1 MAISGVGVFEMDF
14 TFNDSD
20 KAKYASAKYSLNFIK
35 DGMKIGLGTG
45 STAAWFVVL
54 LSDFIKK
61 NDIKVTTVATS
72 NFTKTLA
79 KAVGVIVVSLD
90 EIKCLDLT
98 IDGADEFDDHLNLI
112 KGGGGALLQEKIVAS
127 ASSEMIVIADTGK
140 YVKKLGKFPLPIEV
154 VPFGASSTKNIIDNL
169 FLTCGFKDISGTFR
183 QKNGQIFVT
192 DEGNNII
199 DYKLNE
205 INNVKELSIKI
216 NNITGVI
223 EHGIFTNLC
232 TKVIVGKP
240 SGGIHL
246 FSKQLKTNKFQAIDL
261 SEMKRLNKT
270 ILGIKNEI

>member
-79 KAVGVIVVSLD
+79 KAVGVKVVSLD

-154 VPFGASSTKNIIDNL
+154 VPFGASSTKNILDNL

>member
-61 NDIKVTTVATS
+61 YDIKVTTVATS

-154 VPFGASSTKNIIDNL
+154 VPFGASSTKNILDNL
-169 FLTCGFKDISGTFR
+169 FLTCGFKDISGIFR

>member
-154 VPFGASSTKNIIDNL
+154 VPFGASSTKNILDNL

>member
-1 MAISGVGVFEMDF
+1 M
-14 TFNDSD
+14 
-20 KAKYASAKYSLNFIK
+20 
-35 DGMKIGLGTG
+35 
-45 STAAWFVVL
+45 
-54 LSDFIKK
+54 
-61 NDIKVTTVATS
+61 
-72 NFTKTLA
+72 
-79 KAVGVIVVSLD
+79 
-90 EIKCLDLT
+90 
-98 IDGADEFDDHLNLI
+98 
-112 KGGGGALLQEKIVAS
+112 
-127 ASSEMIVIADTGK
+127 
-140 YVKKLGKFPLPIEV
+140 
-154 VPFGASSTKNIIDNL
+154 

-183 QKNGQIFVT
+183 QENGQIFVT

-261 SEMKRLNKT
+261 SEMNRLNET

>member
-1 MAISGVGVFEMDF
+1 MDF

-45 STAAWFVVL
+45 SPAAWFVVL
-54 LSDFIKK
+54 LSDYIKR

-90 EIKCLDLT
+90 EIECLDLT

-154 VPFGASSTKNIIDNL
+154 VPFGASSTKSMIDKL
-169 FLTCGFKDISGTFR
+169 FLTCGFMNISGIFR

-199 DYKLNE
+199 DYKLTK
-205 INNVKELSIKI
+205 IDNVEELSKKI
-216 NNITGVI
+216 NNLTGVI

-240 SGGIHL
+240 NGGIYL

-261 SEMKRLNKT
+261 SEMNRLNKT
-270 ILGIKNEI
+270 IMGIKNEI

>member
-1 MAISGVGVFEMDF
+1 MAISGVGVFKMDF

-72 NFTKTLA
+72 SFTKILA

-90 EIKCLDLT
+90 EIECLDLT

-169 FLTCGFKDISGTFR
+169 FLICGFKDISGTFR

-261 SEMKRLNKT
+261 SEMNRLNET